1 MIPFPKV
8 LRLPTARKHKMAE
21 YNINISEI
29 KKYSPVLKAG
39 DRVLLNGTVYTS
51 RDAAHKRIFE
61 LLDSGGELPFD
72 LNGACIYFAG
82 PTPTPDGMVIGS
94 CGPTTAGRMDV
105 YSPHLLDLGLAAMI
119 GKGERNN
126 AVCDAI
132 FRNGAI
138 YFCAIG
144 GAGALYA
151 RQIKSCEEIA
161 FKDLGCESVKR
172 LELEEF
178 PVIVAIDAN
187 GGNLF
192 KK

>member
-1 MIPFPKV
+1 
-8 LRLPTARKHKMAE
+8 MAE
-21 YNINISEI
+21 YNININQI
-29 KKYSPVLKAG
+29 KEYASVLSAG

-61 LLDSGGELPFD
+61 LIDKGEELPYALD
-72 LNGACIYFAG
+72 GSCIYFAG

-94 CGPTTAGRMDV
+94 CGPTTSGRMDV
-105 YSPHLLDLGLAAMI
+105 YSPRLLDMGLSAMI
-119 GKGERNN
+119 GKGERNK
-126 AVCDAI
+126 AVCDAVK
-132 FRNGAI
+132 RNNAV

-151 RQIKSCEEIA
+151 KHIKKCEEIA

-172 LELEEF
+172 LELENF
-178 PVIVAIDAN
+178 PVIVGIDSK

-192 KK
+192 K

>member
-1 MIPFPKV
+1 
-8 LRLPTARKHKMAE
+8 MAE
-21 YNINISEI
+21 YNINIEQI
-29 KKYSPVLKAG
+29 RDYSSVLRAG
-39 DRVLLNGTVYTS
+39 DRVILSGTVYTS

-61 LLDSGGELPFD
+61 RLDKGEPLPYELD
-72 LNGACIYFAG
+72 GACIYFAG

-94 CGPTTAGRMDV
+94 CGPTTSGRMDV
-105 YSPHLLDLGLAAMI
+105 YSPRLLDLGLAAMI
-119 GKGERNN
+119 GKGERNE

-132 FRNGAI
+132 VRNKAV

-151 RQIKSCEEIA
+151 KQIKKCEEIA

-172 LELEEF
+172 LELEDF
-178 PVIVAIDAN
+178 PVIVGIDAN

-192 KK
+192 K

>member
-1 MIPFPKV
+1 
-8 LRLPTARKHKMAE
+8 MAE
-21 YNINISEI
+21 YNININQI
-29 KKYSPVLKAG
+29 KEYASVLSAG

-61 LLDSGGELPFD
+61 LIDKGEELPYD
-72 LNGACIYFAG
+72 LDGSCIYFAG

-94 CGPTTAGRMDV
+94 CGPTTSGRMDV
-105 YSPHLLDLGLAAMI
+105 YSPRLLDMGLSAMI
-119 GKGERNN
+119 GKGERNK
-126 AVCDAI
+126 AVCDAVK
-132 FRNGAI
+132 RNNAV

-151 RQIKSCEEIA
+151 KHIKKCEEIA

-172 LELEEF
+172 LELENF
-178 PVIVAIDAN
+178 PVIVGIDSK

-192 KK
+192 K